1 MSRLRCFMSMSLDG
15 YVAGPNQSEQ
25 DPLGV
30 GGLRLHDWTT
40 KLAVFRETHGGE
52 KGGEV
57 NASTPV
63 VERHFENIGA
73 NIMGRNM
80 FGGGPGPWGD
90 DPWSGFWGE
99 EPPYHTPV
107 FVLTHHQREPLELKG
122 GTTFHF
128 VTDGI
133 ESAFEQAKDAAAGKD
148 FTLAG
153 GANVIQQY
161 LAANL
166 LDELE
171 ISLVP
176 ILLGAGSRLFE
187 NLGDDPPTLEQLS
200 VVEAPGVTHLTYRPI
215 R

>member
-1 MSRLRCFMSMSLDG
+1 MSRLRC
-15 YVAGPNQSEQ
+15 
-25 DPLGV
+25 
-30 GGLRLHDWTT
+30 
-40 KLAVFRETHGGE
+40 
-52 KGGEV
+52 
-57 NASTPV
+57 
-63 VERHFENIGA
+63 
-73 NIMGRNM
+73 
-80 FGGGPGPWGD
+80 
-90 DPWSGFWGE
+90 
-99 EPPYHTPV
+99 
-107 FVLTHHQREPLELKG
+107 
-122 GTTFHF
+122 
-128 VTDGI
+128 
-133 ESAFEQAKDAAAGKD
+133 
-148 FTLAG
+148 